1 MYEYRG
7 KGSGIIADKM
17 TKGYQCRTVAKKGN
31 MIVGYMI
38 VGS

>member
-17 TKGYQCRTVAKKGN
+17 TMGHQYRTVVKKRN
-31 MIVGYMI
+31 TIVGYMI
-38 VGS
+38 VES